1 MVWQRE
7 NPVGDSLQPSS
18 PLDRS
23 LRGVVQ
29 VRSCHRGVEP
39 VESLEVTQNQTAAA
53 RIISMI
59 PGNHRYLGLH
69 QCGLGGGLCGPGW
82 VIGGSGP
89 RVV

>member
-53 RIISMI
+53 
-59 PGNHRYLGLH
+59 
-69 QCGLGGGLCGPGW
+69 
-82 VIGGSGP
+82 
-89 RVV
+89 